1 MTIKQIIML
10 NILAPVTVALL
21 AWYIKQRIAKLQ
33 KDREMA
39 EKTELNAVVEPIN
52 DKIDKLGKLIRASD
66 KMQTMH
72 FLITEFARA
81 ERHELS
87 EIEELHVK
95 TAYDH
100 YKAKEVDGGCEGN
113 SYVTEY
119 YERLKK
125 EGRL

>member
-21 AWYIKQRIAKLQ
+21 AWYIKQQLDILK
-33 KDREMA
+33 KDREIA

-52 DKIDKLGKLIRASD
+52 DKIDKLEKIMRASD
-66 KMQTMH
+66 KQQTMY

-81 ERHELS
+81 ERHELG
-87 EIEELHVK
+87 EIEKLHVK